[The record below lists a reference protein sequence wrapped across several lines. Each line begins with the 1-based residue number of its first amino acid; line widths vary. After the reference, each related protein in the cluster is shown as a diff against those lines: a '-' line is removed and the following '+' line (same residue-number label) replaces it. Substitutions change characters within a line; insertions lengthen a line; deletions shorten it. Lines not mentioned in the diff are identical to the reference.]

1 MQQFIEKQ
9 LMNISKKQILI
20 NKKRVKRRIKRK
32 KESKERC
39 NHCSGAFK
47 GSDEL
52 ESCLMCGREKGHICI
67 HCLHIPEERIVQ
79 KSA

>member
-1 MQQFIEKQ
+1 MK
-9 LMNISKKQILI
+9 ISKSHFIL

-32 KESKERC
+32 KETEERC

-52 ESCLMCGREKGHICI
+52 ESCLMCGREKGHICKNCI
-67 HCLHIPEERIVQ
+67 HIPQ
-79 KSA
+79 DKSIQQSA

>member
-1 MQQFIEKQ
+1 MKITNSQF
-9 LMNISKKQILI
+9 LI

-32 KESKERC
+32 KESEERC

-52 ESCLMCGREKGHICI
+52 ESCLMCGREKGHICRN
-67 HCLHIPEERIVQ
+67 CLHAPKGKFNKI
-79 KSA
+79 SA

>member
-1 MQQFIEKQ
+1 MK
-9 LMNISKKQILI
+9 ISKTQFLI
-20 NKKRVKRRIKRK
+20 SKKRVKRRIKRK
-32 KESKERC
+32 KESEDRC

-52 ESCLMCGREKGHICI
+52 ECCLMCGRQKGHICKN
-67 HCLHIPEERIVQ
+67 CLHVPKKTSVQ